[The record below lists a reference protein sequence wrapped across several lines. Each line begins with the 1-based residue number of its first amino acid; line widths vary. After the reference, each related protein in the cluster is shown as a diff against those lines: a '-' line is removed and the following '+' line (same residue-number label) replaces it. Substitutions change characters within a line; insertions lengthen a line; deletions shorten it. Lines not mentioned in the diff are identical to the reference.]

1 VPSRYESLVSAAR
14 PNDAHGISLQL
25 VGTDKRVLELGAAN
39 GHVTKE
45 LKARGNSVVAVEIEE
60 ALRGELEAITDSVVI
75 TDLDDLDLIDKVAR
89 EQFDVVL
96 AGDVLEHTIHT
107 RLILEEIRQLLKPGG
122 YLVISVPNI
131 AHGDVRLA
139 LLNGEFRYRDVGI
152 LDRTHRT
159 FFTRETLIEFLTAN
173 GFHNLEVFASTTPV
187 GTTEIKPDLGSIPGA
202 AIDVVLRDPLS
213 NVYQYVVKA
222 TPIEYCS
229 HPQTTQHKNDGLKP
243 SFSGLYETALTARDL
258 ALTSLQEELQFNT
271 SQLEH
276 TTTQLEHTT
285 TQLEHT
291 TTQLENSE
299 VDLKE
304 ARHTMERVEQQTKEI
319 MVAVTNL
326 SQHVEGLA
334 IKTASEDL
342 AMRDYALG
350 LLAELGETRALLLHK
365 DAALAAA
372 NKEVSKTTELLA
384 NEMTRAYEAEKQL
397 IKCRA
402 AEYQLNAVYASF
414 TWRLGRF
421 FMLPVRIV
429 RRLLRR

>member
-1 VPSRYESLVSAAR
+1 MPSRYESLVSAAK

-25 VGTDKRVLELGAAN
+25 VGMDKRVLELGAAN

-45 LKARGNSVVAVEIEE
+45 LKARGNSVVAVEMEE

-187 GTTEIKPDLGSIPGA
+187 GTTEIKPDLASIPGA

-213 NVYQYVVKA
+213 IVYQYVVKA

-229 HPQTTQHKNDGLKP
+229 HPQTTQRKNDGLKP

-258 ALTSLQEELQFNT
+258 ALTSLQEKLQFN
-271 SQLEH
+271 
-276 TTTQLEHTT
+276 
-285 TQLEHT
+285 

-304 ARHTMERVEQQTKEI
+304 ARHTMERVEQQTREI

-397 IKCRA
+397 VKCRA

>member
-1 VPSRYESLVSAAR
+1 LVVPSRYESLVSAAK

-25 VGTDKRVLELGAAN
+25 VGMDKRVLELGAAN

-45 LKARGNSVVAVEIEE
+45 LKARGNSVVAVEMEE

-187 GTTEIKPDLGSIPGA
+187 GTTEIKPDLASIPGA

-213 NVYQYVVKA
+213 IVYQYVVKA

-229 HPQTTQHKNDGLKP
+229 HPQTTQRKNDGLKP

-258 ALTSLQEELQFNT
+258 ALTSLQEKLQFN
-271 SQLEH
+271 
-276 TTTQLEHTT
+276 
-285 TQLEHT
+285 

-304 ARHTMERVEQQTKEI
+304 ARHTMERVEQQTREI

-397 IKCRA
+397 VKCRA

>member
-1 VPSRYESLVSAAR
+1 MPSRYESLVSAAK
-14 PNDAHGISLQL
+14 PNDARGISLQL
-25 VGTDKRVLELGAAN
+25 VGMDKRVLELGAAN

-45 LKARGNSVVAVEIEE
+45 LKARGNSVVAVEMEE

-96 AGDVLEHTIHT
+96 AGDVLEHTIHP

-187 GTTEIKPDLGSIPGA
+187 GTTEIKPDLASIPGA

-213 NVYQYVVKA
+213 IVYQYVVKA

-229 HPQTTQHKNDGLKP
+229 HPQTTQRKNDGLKP

-258 ALTSLQEELQFNT
+258 ALTSLQEKLQFN
-271 SQLEH
+271 
-276 TTTQLEHTT
+276 
-285 TQLEHT
+285 

-304 ARHTMERVEQQTKEI
+304 ARHTMERVEQQTREI

-397 IKCRA
+397 VKCRA

>member
-1 VPSRYESLVSAAR
+1 VPSRYESLVSAAK

-25 VGTDKRVLELGAAN
+25 VGMDKRVLELGAAN

-45 LKARGNSVVAVEIEE
+45 LKARGNSVVAVEMEE

-187 GTTEIKPDLGSIPGA
+187 GTTEIKPDLASIPGA

-213 NVYQYVVKA
+213 IVYQYVVKA

-229 HPQTTQHKNDGLKP
+229 HPQTTQRKNDGLKP

-258 ALTSLQEELQFNT
+258 ALTSLQEKLQFN
-271 SQLEH
+271 
-276 TTTQLEHTT
+276 
-285 TQLEHT
+285 

-304 ARHTMERVEQQTKEI
+304 ARHTMERVEQQTREI

-397 IKCRA
+397 VKCRA

>member
-1 VPSRYESLVSAAR
+1 MPSRYESLVSAAR

-202 AIDVVLRDPLS
+202 SIDVVLRDPLS

-271 SQLEH
+271 S
-276 TTTQLEHTT
+276 
-285 TQLEHT
+285 QLEHT

-421 FMLPVRIV
+421 FMVPVRIV

>member
-173 GFHNLEVFASTTPV
+173 GFHNLEIFASTIPV
-187 GTTEIKPDLGSIPGA
+187 GTTEIKPDLGSIPSA

-222 TPIEYCS
+222 TPIEYCCQPPITERRNYGFQPS
-229 HPQTTQHKNDGLKP
+229 LK
-243 SFSGLYETALTARDL
+243 GLYETALSARDHS
-258 ALTSLQEELQFNT
+258 LTSLQA
-271 SQLEH
+271 
-276 TTTQLEHTT
+276 
-285 TQLEHT
+285 
-291 TTQLENSE
+291 E
-299 VDLKE
+299 VQILKKV
-304 ARHTMERVEQQTKEI
+304 RHTMERVEQQTEEI

-334 IKTASEDL
+334 IKSASEDL

-365 DAALAAA
+365 DAALDAA

-384 NEMTRAYEAEKQL
+384 KEMTRAYEAEKHL
-397 IKCRA
+397 IHSRA
-402 AEYQLNAVYASF
+402 AEHQLNAVYASF
-414 TWRLGRF
+414 TWRVGRF

-429 RRLLRR
+429 RRLFRR